1 MILYLLLRMIF
12 GKYYMKTKLLFGSLL
27 ASILLMML
35 PSISAVEYKAVEK
48 AHEKRLI
55 ELLNQEDIVPEKC
68 GMIRKI
74 FRLILKL
81 IFLPIRIIKRFLRI
95 LCKVFCLP
103 FKIIDWIIDIITP
116 FRDHCT

>member
-1 MILYLLLRMIF
+1 
-12 GKYYMKTKLLFGSLL
+12 MKIKILFGSLL

-74 FRLILKL
+74 FRLILKIL
-81 IFLPIRIIKRFLRI
+81 FLPIKIIKIFLQL
-95 LCKVFCLP
+95 LCKVFCLS
-103 FKIIDWIIDIITP
+103 FKITGWIIDIITP
-116 FRDHCT
+116 FRNHCK